1 MVVATVIGN
10 LVASPQEVGKDL
22 DTTVARL
29 RVAYDQ
35 PNGGTGFITVLAY
48 GNTAV
53 SCLKWLEKG
62 RGVCVVGRLRFNEDS
77 QGEKH
82 VLVANTVKFL
92 GRANGQAHDSEE
104 DPGETEGHSEAASQE
119 AEAVAA

>member
-53 SCLKWLEKG
+53 SSEMAG
-62 RGVCVVGRLRFNEDS
+62 EGQGRLRRRSSSF
-77 QGEKH
+77 QRGQP
-82 VLVANTVKFL
+82 
-92 GRANGQAHDSEE
+92 GREARSRREHRQV
-104 DPGETEGHSEAASQE
+104 PGPG
-119 AEAVAA
+119 